1 MSLYGA
7 MNIGVAGLAAN
18 SRALS
23 ATSSNIANVNTVGYK
38 NQTAHFATFLNAQS
52 AAGGASSAGV
62 TSMIGQDVTT
72 QGLPTAT
79 SSATDLSLSGNGF
92 FVVASNPSATASQA
106 FTRAGMIDATLSAT
120 AQAEAERLARDG
132 GPKGRAYR
140 DSSWRRPVWLD
151 GTGGEHP
158 RLTAQDQPGDWDP
171 ATDVQARA
179 ALIETNG
186 AVRLALLHQ
195 DAGGEGPVLRR
206 MGCGGALAADGRS
219 RWWVVLLGP

>member
-1 MSLYGA
+1 MS
-7 MNIGVAGLAAN
+7 VA
-18 SRALS
+18 
-23 ATSSNIANVNTVGYK
+23 
-38 NQTAHFATFLNAQS
+38 
-52 AAGGASSAGV
+52 
-62 TSMIGQDVTT
+62 
-72 QGLPTAT
+72 
-79 SSATDLSLSGNGF
+79 
-92 FVVASNPSATASQA
+92 ATAPEAQPAATAPQPPRVVTERPPAATWDADRPAYASA
-106 FTRAGMIDATLSAT
+106 IELCRYLNEARVRGRDHRRFRGEPWRGTYHEVRTWPDELAIDATLSAT